1 MSRKQEGFIGGVA
14 ILGFIGLLSKV
25 IGLVFR
31 IPLTNSLG
39 TEWLGLYMLVYP
51 TYTMLLSIST
61 AGIPVAIS
69 RLVSESVTLGNHRSA
84 KKILRTALPILASA
98 GLILT
103 ALMIA
108 FSGMLASQRNTPE
121 IYIGFIALAP
131 SILIV
136 SIMSAFRGYLQGHRR
151 MTPTAIS
158 QIIEQAGKLVVSLP
172 LTYLGARKSLV
183 HAAAGTLAGIS
194 VSELL
199 ALVYVY
205 FMYRREQADALPL
218 EAAQTEPVPSS
229 RSLAKKLIFV
239 AIPITIGSMIMPIAS
254 YIDSAMIPRRLA
266 TAGFDAQTATK
277 LYGMLTGCAVTLINV
292 PTAMATAICIGLVP
306 TISAAHMK
314 NSPEQMNRA
323 SMLGLRM
330 GSLIGFPCAVGM
342 SLLSTEI
349 INLLYRIS
357 TDEIAITGRI
367 LSLSALTIL
376 PFTLV
381 QATTGVLQGVGK
393 QKIPMYSLVAGV
405 ACKIVLNYILVAI
418 PSLNVYGAPI
428 SSMVCYVVSTAV
440 NLYYIA
446 AKLHIRLSWSE
457 LLLRPGVAT
466 LGMAAAVAAL
476 THVLNM
482 QRRANTIIAV
492 AFGVVVYFALALAV
506 KAVRRSDLKQV
517 PGGRKLEKLMLKLHL
532 WR

>member
-14 ILGFIGLLSKV
+14 VLGFVGLLAKV

-69 RLVSESVTLGNHRSA
+69 RLVSENVALERHRSA
-84 KKILRTALPILASA
+84 KEILRTALPILAAA
-98 GLILT
+98 GLTLT
-103 ALMIA
+103 LMMIA
-108 FSGMLASQRNTPE
+108 FSGALARQRNTPE

-151 MTPTAIS
+151 MTPTAVS

-172 LTYLGARKSLV
+172 LTYLGARRSLV
-183 HAAAGTLAGIS
+183 HAAAGTLVGIS
-194 VSELL
+194 ISELL
-199 ALVYVY
+199 ALCYVY
-205 FMYRREQADALPL
+205 FMYRREQADVLPL
-218 EAAQTEPVPSS
+218 EALQTEPCPSR
-229 RSLAKKLIFV
+229 RSLARKLIFV
-239 AIPITIGSMIMPIAS
+239 AIPITLGSMIMPIAS

-266 TAGFDAQTATK
+266 VAGFAPQMATK

-292 PTAMATAICIGLVP
+292 PTALATAICIGLVP

-314 NSPEQMNRA
+314 NSPEQMNHA

-330 GSLIGFPCAVGM
+330 GSLIGFPCAAGM

-349 INLLYRIS
+349 INLLYRIPA
-357 TDEIAITGRI
+357 DEIAITGRI

-405 ACKIVLNYILVAI
+405 ACKIVLNFLLVAV
-418 PSLNVYGAPI
+418 PSLNVYGAPV
-428 SSMVCYVVSTAV
+428 SSMVCYTVSTAV
-440 NLYYIA
+440 NLWYIGV
-446 AKLHIRLSWSE
+446 KLRIRLKWDE

-466 LGMAAAVAAL
+466 LGMAAAVWGTTQL
-476 THVLNM
+476 LDM
-482 QRRANTIIAV
+482 QRRANTIVAV
-492 AFGVVVYFALALAV
+492 AIGVIVYFAVALAV
-506 KAVRRSDLKQV
+506 GAVRRSDLKQV
-517 PGGRKLEKLMLKLHL
+517 PGGRKLEKLMLKLRL

>member
-1 MSRKQEGFIGGVA
+1 MSQKQRGFVGGVA
-14 ILGFIGLLSKV
+14 ILGIMGILSKV

-69 RLVSESVTLGNHRSA
+69 RLVSENVTLGNHRTA
-84 KKILRTALPILASA
+84 KKILRTALPMLAVAGAILM
-98 GLILT
+98 

-108 FSGMLASQRNTPE
+108 FSGSLARQRNTPE

-136 SIMSAFRGYLQGHRR
+136 SVMSAFRGYLQGHRN

-158 QIIEQAGKLVVSLP
+158 QIIEQAGKLVVSMP
-172 LTYLGARKSLV
+172 LTYLGARRSLV
-183 HAAAGTLAGIS
+183 HAAAGTLVGIS
-194 VSELL
+194 ISEFL
-199 ALVYVY
+199 ALCYVYV
-205 FMYRREQADALPL
+205 MYLREQREERPL
-218 EAAQTEPVPSS
+218 ELAQSEPAPEWQA
-229 RSLAKKLIFV
+229 LAKKLIFV

-266 TAGFDAQTATK
+266 VAGFAPQAATK

-292 PTAMATAICIGLVP
+292 PTSMATAICIGLVP
-306 TISAAHMK
+306 AISAAHMRK
-314 NSPEQMNRA
+314 QPELMNHTC
-323 SMLGLRM
+323 MLGLRL
-330 GSLIGFPCAVGM
+330 GSLIGFPCAIGM

-349 INLLYRIS
+349 INLLYTIPR
-357 TDEIAITGRI
+357 DEIMTTGRI

-376 PFTLV
+376 PFTMV

-393 QKIPMYSLVAGV
+393 QKIPMYSLVLGV
-405 ACKIVLNYILVAI
+405 ACKVVLNYILVAI
-418 PSLNVYGAPI
+418 PNLNVFGAPV
-428 SSMVCYVVSTAV
+428 SSMVCYMVSTAI
-440 NLYYIA
+440 NLWYIA
-446 AKLHIRLSWSE
+446 AKLRIRLDWGE
-457 LLLRPGVAT
+457 LLVRPGAAT
-466 LGMAAAVAAL
+466 AGMAAFVFGW
-476 THVLNM
+476 TKVLNM
-482 QRRANTIIAV
+482 QRRANTIVAV
-492 AFGVVVYFALALAV
+492 LVGVAVYAVLALAV
-506 KAVRRSDLKQV
+506 GAIRQSDVSQI
-517 PGGRKLEKLMLKLHL
+517 PGGKKLEKLMRKLRL